1 MLRRKD
7 PEIKGSTEA
16 LELPGFSYAPD
27 FAFPFTPRP
36 RQLPDDPAEMKQLLV
51 EMDAALKSKDETLAA
66 KNGELAA
73 KNGELRIMDK
83 YVKSVEHV
91 EAAMRAR
98 IMSLESKWE
107 KAFAF
112 SCGTF

>member
-1 MLRRKD
+1 
-7 PEIKGSTEA
+7 
-16 LELPGFSYAPD
+16 
-27 FAFPFTPRP
+27 
-36 RQLPDDPAEMKQLLV
+36 MKQLLV

-66 KNGELAA
+66 KNGEL
-73 KNGELRIMDK
+73 RIMHK

-112 SCGTF
+112 SCGAF

>member
-1 MLRRKD
+1 
-7 PEIKGSTEA
+7 
-16 LELPGFSYAPD
+16 
-27 FAFPFTPRP
+27 
-36 RQLPDDPAEMKQLLV
+36 
-51 EMDAALKSKDETLAA
+51 
-66 KNGELAA
+66 
-73 KNGELRIMDK
+73 MDK

-112 SCGTF
+112 SCGAF

>member
-1 MLRRKD
+1 
-7 PEIKGSTEA
+7 
-16 LELPGFSYAPD
+16 
-27 FAFPFTPRP
+27 
-36 RQLPDDPAEMKQLLV
+36 MKQLLV

-73 KNGELRIMDK
+73 KNGELAAKNGELAAKNGELRIMHK

-112 SCGTF
+112 SCGAF

>member
-16 LELPGFSYAPD
+16 LELPGFSYSPD
-27 FAFPFTPRP
+27 FSFPSTPRP
-36 RQLPDDPAEMKQLLV
+36 RQLPDDPGEMKQLLV

-73 KNGELRIMDK
+73 KNGELAAK
-83 YVKSVEHV
+83 NGEL
-91 EAAMRAR
+91 AAMNGE
-98 IMSLESKWE
+98 L
-107 KAFAF
+107 
-112 SCGTF
+112 